1 MTILTNLRYIL
12 KLGHRKFRKT
22 PLYEIVEFVRPYAL
36 FTLSKHTAG
45 QKEIFKDIK
54 TFCLFIGHG
63 RSGHSIIGSL
73 LDAHPNIIL
82 PDESDSLKYLEI
94 GATKHQL
101 YHLLLMRSQKQARNG
116 RTKSGRD
123 GKRYSYAVPNQWQGG
138 FKKIEIIGD
147 SKASVS
153 IRRLSNNPAL
163 LQKLRETVEADIK
176 FLQVIR
182 NPYDN
187 ISTKAIRERK
197 PLSNAIQTYFSNCQ
211 DLVKFY
217 AYLDPNDLLVIR
229 HEDLIKDAEAFLCKL
244 SHFLGFEPF
253 PDYIR
258 DCAGVIYQSPAKSRN
273 TIEWPPQLIEQ
284 VSQQIEKYDFLAGYS
299 YEN

>member
-12 KLGHRKFRKT
+12 KLGHRKFRET

-36 FTLSKHTAG
+36 FTLSKYTAG

-63 RSGHSIIGSL
+63 RSGHSVIGSL
-73 LDAHPNIIL
+73 LDAHPHIIL
-82 PDESDSLKYLEI
+82 PDELDSLKYLEI

-101 YHLLLMRSQKQARNG
+101 YHLMLRRSQKQARHG
-116 RTKSGRD
+116 RTKGGRN
-123 GKRYSYAVPNQWQGG
+123 GKRYSYAVPNQWQGQ
-138 FKKIEIIGD
+138 FRKIEIIGD
-147 SKASVS
+147 SKVGVS
-153 IRRLSNNPAL
+153 TRRLSNNPAL
-163 LQKLRETVEADIK
+163 LQKLRETVEVDIK
-176 FLQVIR
+176 FLQVVR

-187 ISTKAIRERK
+187 ISTKAVRERK
-197 PLSNAIQTYFSNCQ
+197 PLSHAIQTYFSDCQ
-211 DLVKFY
+211 DLVKIYSF
-217 AYLDPNDLLVIR
+217 LDPNDLLIIR
-229 HEDLIKDAEAFLCKL
+229 HEDLIEDAAAFLLKL
-244 SHFLGFEPF
+244 SGFLGFEPF

-258 DCAGVIYQSPAKSRN
+258 DCAGIIYQSPAKSRY
-273 TIEWPPQLIEQ
+273 TIEWPAQLIEQ

>member
-1 MTILTNLRYIL
+1 MPILTNLRYIL
-12 KLGHRKFRKT
+12 KLGHRKFRET

-36 FTLSKHTAG
+36 FTLSKYTAG

-73 LDAHPNIIL
+73 LDSHPNIVL
-82 PDESDSLKYLEI
+82 PDELDSLKYLEI

-101 YHLLLMRSQKQARNG
+101 YHLLLTRSQKLARHG
-116 RTKSGRD
+116 RTKAGLN
-123 GKRYSYAVPNQWQGG
+123 GNRYSYAVPNQWQGQ

-147 SKASVS
+147 SKAGVSV
-153 IRRLSNNPAL
+153 RRLSNKPTL
-163 LQKLRETVEADIK
+163 LQKLRDTVEVDIK

-187 ISTKAIRERK
+187 ISTKAIREKK
-197 PLSNAIQTYFSNCQ
+197 PLNNAIQTYFSNCQ
-211 DLVKFY
+211 DLVKIYSF
-217 AYLDPNDLLVIR
+217 LDPNDLLVIR
-229 HEDLIKDAEAFLCKL
+229 HEDLIKDPEAFLYKL
-244 SHFLGFEPF
+244 SGFLGFEPF

-258 DCAGVIYQSPAKSRN
+258 DCAGIIYRSPAKSRYK
-273 TIEWPPQLIEQ
+273 IEWPPQLIEQ